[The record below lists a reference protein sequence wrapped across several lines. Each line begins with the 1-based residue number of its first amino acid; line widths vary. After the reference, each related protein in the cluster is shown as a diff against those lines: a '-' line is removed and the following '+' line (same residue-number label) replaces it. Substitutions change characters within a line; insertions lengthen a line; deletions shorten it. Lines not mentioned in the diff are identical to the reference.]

1 MQMTK
6 LIAPLLLS
14 AASAMAVAAPPP
26 KAVLLDHSSGALM
39 DAATARALLGDG
51 IPAKVWKLYPASK
64 WAFSS
69 QVEGGLTSSGTCVVT
84 ARVMLLPLTPTM
96 KATLFRPQ
104 KTATTFDAQ
113 AVKKQLG
120 IAVSQWDSFMYRMKT
135 LSERKVYSFLNCRD
149 ELMYRGDIL

>member
-84 ARVMLLPLTPTM
+84 ARVMMLPLTPSL
-96 KATLFRPQ
+96 KAVLFRPS
-104 KTATTFDAQ
+104 KTATAFDAQ
-113 AVKKQLG
+113 AGSTAEQ
-120 IAVSQWDSFMYRMKT
+120 
-135 LSERKVYSFLNCRD
+135 CRD
-149 ELMYRGDIL
+149 LAKNKLKKAIESVVSSLVKA